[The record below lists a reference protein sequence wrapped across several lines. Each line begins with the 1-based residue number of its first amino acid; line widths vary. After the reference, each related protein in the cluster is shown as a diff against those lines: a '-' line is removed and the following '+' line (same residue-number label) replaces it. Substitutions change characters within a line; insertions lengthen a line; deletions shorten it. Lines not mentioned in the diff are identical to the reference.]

1 MKGKDLKKRINGA
14 NETVKITNA
23 MQLIAVSKM
32 NKLQAKLESSREFLR
47 GMKQI
52 LEYCDK
58 TRSKLTE
65 KRDGNRTTFIIVTG
79 DKGLC
84 GDYNHAVLDYADA
97 ELKKYNVNAIYPI
110 GQYCRDHYKAEKT
123 LKTAYVYMMQEPF
136 TGDAIEITEDIVKS
150 YLDGKSDEVYIIY
163 TAVPKGS
170 LTQQEVVTRKI
181 LPLELEDEPK
191 DGEALVKPSQTDKIL
206 QQYIWSR
213 IYFALCSASLALNYK
228 RMIAMQSATTNG
240 KKLADNLQ
248 AQYNHARQEN
258 ITTELIDASISKQG
272 KRL

>member
-1 MKGKDLKKRINGA
+1 
-14 NETVKITNA
+14 

-65 KRDGNRTTFIIVTG
+65 KRDGNRVTFIIVTG

-110 GQYCRDHYKAEKT
+110 GQYCRDHYKA
-123 LKTAYVYMMQEPF
+123 EPF